1 MLRTLDVAR
10 VQRAAAVAAAMM
22 RQRQLAEAVER
33 QRDVS
38 GAAGIDEWTDQDL
51 VNFRA
56 MAGRLGVRPADLL
69 LVLYC
74 ESTLKPSAAARNS
87 SGYPVAV
94 GINQITSVLNSS
106 LGLTEEGRL
115 ALLDATVAEQLP
127 YAEKSLSLFVRKYP
141 IASVDAGA
149 LYTLNF
155 SPSRL
160 ARGAD
165 GRVVLYDSK
174 ADPGAYQANKGA
186 DTEKKG
192 WINIENMRQA
202 LRRNGAGSGFR
213 AALARYQS
221 VTGDTSSPV
230 IWPPPPVTDD
240 SSSPLWPWA
249 LSLGGA
255 AAIVWGVIVW
265 KRRQSG
271 VRGA

>member
-1 MLRTLDVAR
+1 MAR
-10 VQRAAAVAAAMM
+10 EVRLQH
-22 RQRQLAEAVER
+22 AVER
-33 QRDVS
+33 QRLYHQVAADYVS
-38 GAAGIDEWTDQDL
+38 GGGIDEWTDADL
-51 VNFRA
+51 QNFRA
-56 MAGRLGVRPADLL
+56 MSQRLGVRPADLL

-74 ESTLKPSAAARNS
+74 ESGLKPSAAARNS

-94 GINQITSVLNSS
+94 GINQITAILNSS

-141 IASVDAGA
+141 IANVDAGA

-174 ADPGAYQANKGA
+174 VDANAYQSNRGA

-202 LRRNGAGSGFR
+202 LRRNAATSGFK
-213 AALARYQS
+213 AALARYQA
-221 VTGDTSSPV
+221 VTGDMQAPV
-230 IWPPPPVTDD
+230 IWPPPPSTTDEP
-240 SSSPLWPWA
+240 SSPVWPWV

-255 AAIVWGVIVW
+255 AAIMWGVIAW
-265 KRRQSG
+265 KKRQKAA
-271 VRGA
+271 GAHP